1 MASFLEREQL
11 LPVAPSI
18 APADQILGAFN
29 TKQSLFG
36 IGEASAL
43 TAYNNYSSMSL
54 SNPQNQ
60 QQHDQLMQTA
70 GQDLK
75 SATMKDL
82 SIGDNQSSA
91 LSVFDPI
98 LKDQDIMGDHALT
111 QGWQQDRAR
120 AENARI
126 SNGGKGF
133 NSDALR
139 AVNAQQQL
147 FARSD
152 KSSWRTFYNNKE
164 SYNPYMDE
172 FAETQKIAKSFK
184 TDVIDKDT
192 QNGAYITTTKDSSWY
207 KDKWQAYFEANA
219 SPQLKAQ
226 IAQRARANYYT
237 DMLTMPKEAMV
248 QKYTDLRNGLI
259 KKQMSID
266 YGNMMNTAAQL
277 AIKHTSKD
285 NDRHRGELIA
295 QGKYLSDAYDAK
307 KTALASPMEGGDAI
321 GTVDGLATG
330 LHVAEGLAQY
340 KYFDKMGDAFA
351 HKEEKFTIKPDYA
364 YLALTKIKEQSR
376 EFGIRQAEVGRHNK
390 AQEGIE
396 GFNAQAHM
404 LTAQAAMLS
413 AQKKKDGEGDGSDD
427 SNNPNNPTN
436 VPTGGSNGIPIPSN
450 KVNAK
455 SDSEKTQTE
464 GSKILDRLSDVQNK
478 YDQNYDNMSQQLF
491 SKNIWDT
498 MSAIL
503 KDPNKQN
510 LTLKDIADPTRNTD
524 GTGGN
529 SARMAK
535 FIVAAGALNEDPGAG
550 LLDAITGNRTKY
562 DPTQEAMSM
571 PLSQVKVT
579 LRQIWSDP
587 AMFKKGIEAIKGND
601 PSVSSYA
608 YAAQL
613 EKMKQRIDG
622 EHADIVNQAIPMLK
636 TNLGKY
642 TSLFQPYFDRGVI
655 PTKED
660 IRKEVNNIPLS
671 AVKDDV
677 DASEISTGPKFQH
690 IFGFKSQDDLF
701 RDALTNKLTKQV
713 LGTLGVNRTAYNTG
727 QENFFPNKGN
737 PQTDNKWKNNIEI
750 LVQGAEQA
758 TKGNGDKDV
767 TRILEY
773 ARNYP
778 ELVEHIQMNSVDEA
792 HDTPYMQVFFKK
804 PTSAAAKA
812 DPPPQSGLEIP
823 TVNANSKFLQMPL
836 DDRTL
841 LLNNKALK
849 FQSKYDN
856 GVTSNLSIYNSTGD
870 KSDPQFDINPDFS
883 YQSLDIDKKTGD
895 IKGIMTVHKAEEVNN
910 LTQGRPNLLSSVIN
924 VDPSAVYNVL
934 ADKLIKNRDAVN
946 AFLQAKGSIKNIN
959 DLPEFLKTALQN
971 NSF

>member
-43 TAYNNYSSMSL
+43 TAYNNYGSMQL

-60 QQHDQLMQTA
+60 QQHDQLMKTA

-98 LKDQDIMGDHALT
+98 LKDQDIIGDHALT

-147 FARSD
+147 FVRSD
-152 KSSWRTFYNNKE
+152 KSTWRTFYNNKE
-164 SYNPYMDE
+164 SYNPYTDE

-207 KDKWQAYFEANA
+207 KDKWQAYFEASA

-237 DMLTMPKEAMV
+237 DMLTIPREAMV

-259 KKQMSID
+259 KKQMYVD
-266 YGNMMNTAAQL
+266 GQNMMNIGAQL
-277 AIKHTSKD
+277 ALFHNSKD
-285 NDRHRGELIA
+285 NSPLRA
-295 QGKYLSDAYDAK
+295 QLTVQSKYLSDAYDAK
-307 KTALASPMEGGDAI
+307 KTALNTPLEGSDAV
-321 GTVDGLATG
+321 GTVEGLATG
-330 LHVAEGLAQY
+330 TRIAEGLAQY
-340 KYFDKMGDAFA
+340 QYFDKMGDAFA

-376 EFGIRQAEVGRHNK
+376 EFGIRQAEVSRHNK
-390 AQEGIE
+390 ADEGI
-396 GFNAQAHM
+396 GSFNAQAHM

-413 AQKKKDGEGDGSDD
+413 AQKKKDGEGDGSNDD
-427 SNNPNNPTN
+427 NNPTN
-436 VPTGGSNGIPIPSN
+436 IPIGGSNGVPIPSN
-450 KVNAK
+450 KGDAK

-464 GSKILDRLSDVQNK
+464 GKKILDRLSDVQDK
-478 YDQNYDNMSQQLF
+478 YNQNYDNMSQQLF

-498 MSAIL
+498 MDTLL
-503 KDPNKQN
+503 KDPTKQG

-550 LLDAITGNRTKY
+550 ILDAFTGNKQKY
-562 DPTQEAMSM
+562 DPTQEAMNM
-571 PLSQVKVT
+571 PLSQVKQV
-579 LRQIWSDP
+579 LREIWSDP

-601 PSVSSYA
+601 PSVSAYA

-613 EKMKQRIDG
+613 EKSKQRIDG
-622 EHADIVNQAIPMLK
+622 EHADIVNQAVPMLK

-642 TSLFQPYFDRGVI
+642 ASLFQSYFDKGII

-660 IRKEVNNIPLS
+660 IRREINNVPLS
-671 AVKDDV
+671 SLKEDV
-677 DASEISTGPKFQH
+677 SASDIATGPKAQH
-690 IFGFKSQDDLF
+690 FFGFKSQDDLY
-701 RDALTNKLTKQV
+701 RETMTNTLTQKV

-737 PQTDNKWKNNIEI
+737 PQADNKWKNNIEI

-758 TKGNGDKDV
+758 TKGNGGSDV
-767 TRILEY
+767 TRTLEY

-792 HDTPYMQVFFKK
+792 HDTPYMQIFFKK
-804 PTSAAAKA
+804 PTTAAAKA

-823 TVNANSKFLQMPL
+823 TVSANSKFQQMPL

-870 KSDPQFDINPDFS
+870 KRNPQFDINPDFS

-895 IKGIMTVHKAEEVNN
+895 IKGIITIHKAEEVNS
-910 LTQGRPNLLSSVIN
+910 LTQGRPNLLGAVIN

-934 ADKLIKNRDAVN
+934 ANKLIKNRDAVN
-946 AFLQAKGSIKNIN
+946 VFLQAKGSIKNIN